1 MDAWLWVLAAVLV
14 VWIGVATLDRNG
26 YLPDYVGTMGPM
38 LTVHTKRGR
47 ALLDRIATP
56 KRAWRAWGNLGL
68 GAALTVGVAMFVF
81 LVVSA
86 LNIVQN
92 PPAATSPVSQP
103 RNVLVIPGVNDFLPL
118 DVAPEIVL
126 GLLIGML
133 VHEGGH
139 GILCRVEDIDISSM
153 GVVLLAAIPMGAF
166 VEPDEESQSEA
177 ARGSKARMFAAGV
190 TNNFFLT
197 ALVFLLLFGPVAGS
211 ISVASGAAVGSAF
224 TASPAAQAGIGQGD
238 RIVSVE
244 NESIANNS
252 EFDAALADS
261 ATRRV
266 SVGLASGETTTVNR
280 SLLVRAAPTAGP
292 FAEIGRNTTVTA
304 VNGTPVYTR
313 AGFADAVTNR
323 SIAALTVRNGTSG
336 ETTTV
341 TGPIGAL
348 AVVQVDGP
356 TAESTDLPTG
366 EPIVITRLGGR
377 RVTTYDDVSAALAGT
392 EPGDTVALT
401 AYVNGSA
408 VERTV
413 TLGASP
419 DADVGYLGVLGTYGT
434 TGLSFTDFGVHLYDA
449 ASYLDYMSGN
459 VGDGGLAG
467 FVRAVAA
474 TLVLPFI
481 SLVDPSLSFNFAG
494 FYGWNL
500 NFFAVE
506 GALAGLGGA
515 TFLLANVLFWTGWI
529 NLNLAFFNC
538 IPAFPLDGGHLLRTS
553 AEAVI
558 ARLPIDEKRR
568 AVRTVTTG
576 VGLAMGVSLLL
587 LVFGPRLLG

>member
-14 VWIGVATLDRNG
+14 VWMGVASLDRNG
-26 YLPDYVGTMGPM
+26 HLPEYVGAMGPM
-38 LTVHTKRGR
+38 VTVHTKRGR
-47 ALLDRIATP
+47 VLLDRIATP

-68 GAALTVGVAMFVF
+68 GAALTVGVAMFAF

-86 LNIVQN
+86 LNIVQH

-118 DVAPEIVL
+118 DVAPEIVF

-139 GILCRVEDIDISSM
+139 GILCRVEDIDVASM
-153 GVVLLAAIPMGAF
+153 GVVLLAIIPMGAF

-211 ISVASGAAVGSAF
+211 ISMASGAAVGSAF
-224 TASPAAQAGIGQGD
+224 TASPAAQAGVGQGD
-238 RIVSVE
+238 RIVTVG

-252 EFDAALADS
+252 DFDATVTSSTVRHLQ
-261 ATRRV
+261 
-266 SVGLASGETTTVNR
+266 VGLASGETTTVNR

-292 FAEIGRNTTVTA
+292 FATVSRNATVTA

-313 AGFADAVTNR
+313 AGFATAVANR
-323 SIAALTVRNGTSG
+323 SMATLTVRNGTTG
-336 ETTTV
+336 GTTTV

-348 AVVQVDGP
+348 VVVQPEGP
-356 TAESTDLPTG
+356 TAASTDLPTG
-366 EPIVITRLGGR
+366 EPIVITRLDGR
-377 RVTTYDDVSAALAGT
+377 RVTAYEDVSAALADT
-392 EPGDTVALT
+392 EDGDTVSLT
-401 AYVNGSA
+401 ASVNGA
-408 VERTV
+408 FVERTV
-413 TLGASP
+413 TLGTNP
-419 DADVGYLGVLGTYGT
+419 NADVGYLGVLGTYGT
-434 TGLSFTDFGVHLYDA
+434 TGMSFTDFGVHLYDA
-449 ASYLDYMSGN
+449 GAYLDYVSGS
-459 VGDGGLAG
+459 VGGDGLSG
-467 FVRAVAA
+467 FIRAIAA
-474 TLVLPFI
+474 TLILPFI
-481 SLVDPSLSFNFAG
+481 SLVDPTLSFNFAG

-500 NFFAVE
+500 NFFVVE
-506 GALAGLGGA
+506 GPLAALGGL

-558 ARLPIDEKRR
+558 ARLPIDDKRR

-576 VGLAMGVSLLL
+576 VGLVMGVSLLL